1 MFNATSIEF
10 LKTKRTII
18 RKLTWI
24 FPILV
29 IVITTLFF
37 ASTGYVVQSIINQW
51 SFLWASLYLALIIG
65 LIDRHE
71 KISTSYKIILSSP
84 FNLFTYELGRILN
97 GLVLSLI
104 GSIIL
109 IILVLLASFIMPVSV
124 SIGALIGAIFGI
136 FITTL
141 WQIPLYLWISRKTNL
156 YVSVLTCFVG
166 NFLGLLINDSLIGKI
181 WPFSWSALFPV
192 SSIKMH
198 INGLLV
204 KSNEILPNNYWTIV
218 VALIL
223 FVVLSYLDAHFF
235 KKQVNK

>member
-104 GSIIL
+104 GPIIL

>member
-141 WQIPLYLWISRKTNL
+141 WKIPLYLWISRKTNL